1 MKKTPFWTKR
11 RFFHFLN
18 VMRDIHID
26 AYTIVIKI
34 HDLTFEG
41 MGGHD
46 KKEKTEV

>member
-1 MKKTPFWTKR
+1 
-11 RFFHFLN
+11 
-18 VMRDIHID
+18 MRDIHID

-41 MGGHD
+41 MGGHG